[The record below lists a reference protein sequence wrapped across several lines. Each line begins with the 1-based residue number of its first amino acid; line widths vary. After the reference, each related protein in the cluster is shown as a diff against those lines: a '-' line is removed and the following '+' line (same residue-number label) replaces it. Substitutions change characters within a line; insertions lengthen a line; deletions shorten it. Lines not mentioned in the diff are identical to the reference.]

1 METLRRVNIANWL
14 MRWQRASIRGQSVHS
29 LEHVL
34 PPANNTQGP
43 EKAWE
48 RVGGERGEG
57 QREGFLE
64 IVNECDKCGPPKTN
78 VQNNGHQSHINSVNS
93 VSEWKVH

>member
-1 METLRRVNIANWL
+1 MGQHQRVIGAFTGT
-14 MRWQRASIRGQSVHS
+14 RAPVDQQHKPGLHYD
-29 LEHVL
+29 
-34 PPANNTQGP
+34 TG
-43 EKAWE
+43 AWE